1 LNRLLPY
8 LLQRNA
14 ICILSLLIC
23 LPSAQAEDNG
33 KPWSGTI
40 TYDVQALNNEA
51 SDWDYLP
58 QTISYHTNGQAW
70 KIVERGTSFER
81 IWMGNLDG
89 ENFQIVERGTSFE
102 RIWMGNLD
110 GENFHVLFHFLGHAV
125 ELLEPCPPASDDP
138 NGEWYEAAAPC
149 PWPVGALPKSCTL
162 RDGPATYRIAVRE
175 KVDRAVKDWKK
186 SFFELPQE
194 YEPMDRLSLA
204 ALMSSL
210 SPSKD

>member
-1 LNRLLPY
+1 MNRLLPY

-23 LPSAQAEDNG
+23 SPSAQAEDNG

-81 IWMGNLDG
+81 IWMGNLG
-89 ENFQIVERGTSFE
+89 
-102 RIWMGNLD
+102 

-125 ELLEPCPPASDDP
+125 ELLEPCPPASDDSK
-138 NGEWYEAAAPC
+138 GEWYEAAAPC

-175 KVDRAVKDWKK
+175 KVDRAVKDWKQ

>member
-1 LNRLLPY
+1 MNRLLSY

-14 ICILSLLIC
+14 ICLLSLLIC

-89 ENFQIVERGTSFE
+89 ENF
-102 RIWMGNLD
+102 
-110 GENFHVLFHFLGHAV
+110 HVLFHFLGHAV
-125 ELLEPCPPASDDP
+125 ELLEPCPPASDDSK
-138 NGEWYEAAAPC
+138 GEWYEAAAPC
-149 PWPVGALPKSCTL
+149 PWPVSALPKSCTL

-175 KVDRAVKDWKK
+175 KVDRAVKDWKQ

>member
-1 LNRLLPY
+1 
-8 LLQRNA
+8 
-14 ICILSLLIC
+14 LLIC

-81 IWMGNLDG
+81 IWMGNLD
-89 ENFQIVERGTSFE
+89 
-102 RIWMGNLD
+102 D
-110 GENFHVLFHFLGHAV
+110 ENFHVLFHFLGHAV

-149 PWPVGALPKSCTL
+149 PWPVIALPKSCTL

-175 KVDRAVKDWKK
+175 KVDRAVKDWKQ
-186 SFFELPQE
+186 SFFERPQE

-210 SPSKD
+210 SSSKD

>member
-8 LLQRNA
+8 LLKRKA
-14 ICILSLLIC
+14 ICFLWLLIY
-23 LPSAQAEDNG
+23 LPSARAEDNG

-58 QTISYHTNGQAW
+58 QTISYHTNGKAW

-81 IWMGNLDG
+81 IWIGNLD
-89 ENFQIVERGTSFE
+89 S
-102 RIWMGNLD
+102 
-110 GENFHVLFHFLGHAV
+110 ENFHVLFHFLGHAV

-149 PWPVGALPKSCTL
+149 PWPVGSLPKSCTL

-175 KVDRAVKDWKK
+175 KVDRAVKDWKR

-194 YEPMDRLSLA
+194 YEPMDRLALA